1 MTKKKYQYREQ
12 GSETTFDKKNDFINF
27 CQEKYQES
35 LKLSST
41 TVRYYSYDFGETWNP
56 ISNFKSDRQNIQNE
70 KKPQSQSDTNHTP
83 QKTNWFTYLIYLF
96 FIWLGLS
103 YFNVKID
110 KIGFVNE
117 FNGRV
122 FGWDSKF
129 VRVGSLNEILNQN
142 DNEQQTINEEEQQT
156 VSEEEQPENTS
167 TNNLNEEQSLNDFNS
182 ETESNDNSSNT
193 YQEPETQQQQQ
204 QPCFGCKGTGECRSC
219 SKTFRVHYWDDRSNG
234 WKDRNESRRGYTMC
248 DDCDGSGVK
257 YKRSD
262 FPNQGKWEIERKCY
276 VSSCKDGWIFCREC
290 NNGGSGRDI
299 GKCKECRG
307 SGYRN

>member
-1 MTKKKYQYREQ
+1 MTPKYRYREQ

-142 DNEQQTINEEEQQT
+142 DNEQQTITEEEQQT
-156 VSEEEQPENTS
+156 ISKEEQPENNS

-182 ETESNDNSSNT
+182 ETESIDNSSNT

-204 QPCFGCKGTGECRSC
+204 QQPEKIKCNSCNGSGKCPTCSRTQQDGYYNGNGSYIRINESRMGMVICSHCHGRGTFMREDDKPCSSCKGQGWEFCRVCNWNGRGNNTGQCQSCKGTG
-219 SKTFRVHYWDDRSNG
+219 
-234 WKDRNESRRGYTMC
+234 
-248 DDCDGSGVK
+248 
-257 YKRSD
+257 
-262 FPNQGKWEIERKCY
+262 
-276 VSSCKDGWIFCREC
+276 
-290 NNGGSGRDI
+290 
-299 GKCKECRG
+299 
-307 SGYRN
+307 YRN